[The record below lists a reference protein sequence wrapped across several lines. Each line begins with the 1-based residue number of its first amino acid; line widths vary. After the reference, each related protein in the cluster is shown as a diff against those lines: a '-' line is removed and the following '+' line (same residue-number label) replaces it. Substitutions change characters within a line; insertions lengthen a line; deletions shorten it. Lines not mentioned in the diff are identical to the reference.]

1 MLMYQTKHVSSLLLH
16 KNIFCSKTLETLL
29 QKVLFTCTYNGAEKD
44 ATCERFENAASRAK
58 TNVIAT
64 VHFTED
70 DVSFYD
76 GSGTLIGKTATPCI
90 NST

>member
-1 MLMYQTKHVSSLLLH
+1 MYQKSMFDHYYCI
-16 KNIFCSKTLETLL
+16 KKFFRSKTLEKLL
-29 QKVLFTCTYNGAEKD
+29 QNVLFTCTNIGAEKHI
-44 ATCERFENAASRAK
+44 TCECFENAASRAK

-64 VHFTED
+64 VHFTDD

-76 GSGTLIGKTATPCI
+76 GPGMLIRKTAKPCI

>member
-1 MLMYQTKHVSSLLLH
+1 MLMYQKSMSDCYYCTKT
-16 KNIFCSKTLETLL
+16 FFRSKTCLKKFFFPVPIMVWKSMLRG
-29 QKVLFTCTYNGAEKD
+29 KAC
-44 ATCERFENAASRAK
+44 FENAASRAK

-64 VHFTED
+64 VHVTY

-76 GSGTLIGKTATPCI
+76 GPGMLIHKTTKPCI